1 MRTTGLQLPEPTNN
15 IRCYLL
21 QEAVRVTICHTAT
34 VIANG
39 YMHSGTTHDQFLRLI
54 FHNSLLFPIPA
65 EFARLFVNAVPYR
78 TSWKL
83 LTLARSIY
91 VFEVERNGNAF
102 FSNVVKFTRIHV
114 SDRGCYRVSLRYLI
128 YIVVLSP

>member
-54 FHNSLLFPIPA
+54 LHNSLLLPLPA
-65 EFARLFVNAVPYR
+65 NFALLRYLFVNTVPYR
-78 TSWKL
+78 TGTCDGIQLYSWKL

-91 VFEVERNGNAF
+91 VFEVERNDNAF
-102 FSNVVKFTRIHV
+102 FSNVVKFTRK
-114 SDRGCYRVSLRYLI
+114 YM
-128 YIVVLSP
+128 